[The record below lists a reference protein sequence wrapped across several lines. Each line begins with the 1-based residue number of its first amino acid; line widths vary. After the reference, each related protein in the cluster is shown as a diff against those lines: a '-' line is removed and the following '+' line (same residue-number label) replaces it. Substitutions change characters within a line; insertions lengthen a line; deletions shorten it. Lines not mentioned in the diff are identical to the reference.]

1 MLRTHRFS
9 FPKEQLVASEGEV
22 ASFPPLDELPAD
34 LLLLQ
39 LAFHQRLPVLVHLW
53 GGDHRAEVLSASF
66 RQGRLCC
73 SAEYPQFGSQLCLR
87 SS

>member
-1 MLRTHRFS
+1 VLHTHGFS

-39 LAFHQRLPVLVHLW
+39 LAFHQRLPVLVHLR
-53 GGDHRAEVLSASF
+53 GAAHGAEVISALY
-66 RQGRLCC
+66 QAGQALLQC
-73 SAEYPQFGSQLCLR
+73 
-87 SS
+87 